1 MGIIITTIGLYA
13 YLFFYFKQVFSVEQ
27 HPSTL
32 SIKDNDTEHI
42 MTAMANPLKFPEN
55 TYVAHIRR
63 SDDTH
68 GTERSSNGAGPFELT
83 AISQNG
89 EEETRKNKFE
99 SDQAYQANPQT
110 YGELTGVFFVNELEG
125 DYPPR
130 EIEEYLSC
138 KSPNSLY

>member
-55 TYVAHIRR
+55 TYVAYIRR

-68 GTERSSNGAGPFELT
+68 GTERSLNEAGPFELT
-83 AISQNG
+83 ISQNR
-89 EEETRKNKFE
+89 EETGKNKFE
-99 SDQAYQANPQT
+99 NNQAYQANPQT
-110 YGELTGVFFVNELEG
+110 YGELTGEFFVNELEG

-130 EIEEYLSC
+130 ETEEYLPR
-138 KSPNSLY
+138 KPPNSLD